1 MDSGVSPMSGAAP
14 GQVRPHRSRRGR
26 PGGSSRTRSRPSA
39 ARPSSRA
46 ARSTSRPARRRSRLL
61 SYRLRNHRGR
71 LDLEARLGLDQA
83 RPLHDCHGREMPAHQ
98 LAIRCSDIAQRG
110 EIFLLVEHIPG
121 EPHDVMRLAA
131 RLGQDLEDVGDRL
144 AELAGEVA
152 RSPFA
157 LRRPANL
164 AGDEDQAAFR
174 HDAVGVALGA
184 RPAGRL
190 QDLHHACFLNLKR
203 CSLPV
208 SVRGSV
214 STNVMA
220 RGYLYGAIAFFTWSC
235 SVLTIASPAVWPSF
249 STTNAL
255 TMVPRSSSGQPMTP
269 HSATASCASSAVS
282 ISGPAML

>member
-26 PGGSSRTRSRPSA
+26 PGGSSRTRSLPSA

-61 SYRLRNHRGR
+61 SCRLRNYRGR
-71 LDLEARLGLDQA
+71 LDLESRLGLDQA
-83 RPLHDCHGREMPAHQ
+83 RHLHDGHGREMPAHQ
-98 LAIRCSDIAQRG
+98 LAIRLAYVAKRA
-110 EIFLLVEHIPG
+110 EIFLLVEHIPRK
-121 EPHDVMRLAA
+121 PHEVMWLAA
-131 RLGQDLEDVGDRL
+131 RFGQHLKDVGDRL
-144 AELAGEVA
+144 AELAGEVT

-184 RPAGRL
+184 RPAGWL
-190 QDLHHACFLNLKR
+190 QDLHHACFLSLNR

-214 STNVMA
+214 STNSMA
-220 RGYLYGAIAFFTWSC
+220 RGYLYGAIAFFTWSW
-235 SVLTIASPAVWPSF
+235 SVPTIASPAVWPSF

-255 TMVPRSSSGQPMTP
+255 TIGPRCPSGQPMTP

-282 ISGPAML
+282 TSGPAML